1 MSPIAPS
8 LRIARPEA
16 GEHNPYYSRYIDKVP
31 GDDALPALE
40 SQVKEML
47 AALRPLDDARA
58 LHRYGPGKWSIKEVV
73 GHLMDA
79 ERVFAYRALR
89 FARADQA
96 VLPGFEENEWVPAGR
111 FDRRAFPGLLDEY
124 AAARASTLA
133 LYRGFEEEWLTRS
146 GTASGSPVS
155 VRALAWIIAGH
166 ELHHLAILRER
177 YGVAGAR

>member
-1 MSPIAPS
+1 MTPIAPT

-31 GDDALPALE
+31 GDDAMPALE
-40 SQVKEML
+40 SQIQETL
-47 AALRPLDDARA
+47 AALRPLDETRA
-58 LHRYGPGKWSIKEVV
+58 MHRYAPGKWSIKEVV
-73 GHLMDA
+73 GHVMDA

-111 FDRRAFPGLLDEY
+111 FDLRPFPGLLEEFET
-124 AAARASTLA
+124 ARAATLV

-166 ELHHLAILRER
+166 ERHHLAILRER
-177 YGVAGAR
+177 YGIS